1 MQEAVS
7 SILIGRSREA
17 EGLSRMVL
25 ISLVIHGVLM
35 TALVLVPRDWLRGQP
50 EEQAPPMMISLGPS
64 GTADTGG
71 MTAITSA
78 PVQAES
84 PTDAKPLRPAEKT
97 PEMLAPAPEVKP
109 KVPEKPVAKP
119 IEKSATKKPSTGP
132 EIKSGAARV
141 VTPNA
146 AQIPFGGLAE
156 RAGGASAGGPRL
168 DVANFCCPEYIETM
182 TQRIRSNWD
191 QQQGAAGQ
199 HDREIHDSQGR
210 HADQCRGREEQR
222 QPAARPGIEA
232 GRPQHAP
239 TASSSG
245 SVHPTAID
253 RVPGLRLQ
261 ALMRSMKL
269 LTSLFTVSAA
279 LALAAQ
285 NPPATQPPQQ
295 QQPDS
300 IADQISGDPGRP
312 PRLAVPEFIPLG
324 KEPDVIAAAKTIAD
338 VLWDDFAYEKEF
350 YLLPRDILRTVPRPA
365 SVEQVSMDRWKELG
379 ADGVVIGTVR
389 KICRGHRRRS
399 AIDARGDGRDDA
411 GQAVQR
417 LGEVA

>member
-109 KVPEKPVAKP
+109 KVPEKPVTKP

-156 RAGGASAGGPRL
+156 RSGGASAGGPRL

-191 QQQGAAGQ
+191 HQQGAAGNTTVKFIIRRDGFLTNVEVEKSSGNPLLDLESRRAVLNTRQ
-199 HDREIHDSQGR
+199 LPPLP
-210 HADQCRGREEQR
+210 EQFT
-222 QPAARPGIEA
+222 
-232 GRPQHAP
+232 RPQ
-239 TASSSG
+239 
-245 SVHPTAID
+245 
-253 RVPGLRLQ
+253 
-261 ALMRSMKL
+261 
-269 LTSLFTVSAA
+269 LTVYL
-279 LALAAQ
+279 
-285 NPPATQPPQQ
+285 
-295 QQPDS
+295 
-300 IADQISGDPGRP
+300 
-312 PRLAVPEFIPLG
+312 
-324 KEPDVIAAAKTIAD
+324 
-338 VLWDDFAYEKEF
+338 DFDYK
-350 YLLPRDILRTVPRPA
+350 R
-365 SVEQVSMDRWKELG
+365 
-379 ADGVVIGTVR
+379 
-389 KICRGHRRRS
+389 
-399 AIDARGDGRDDA
+399 
-411 GQAVQR
+411 
-417 LGEVA
+417 